1 MKEWKLSA
9 YEGVSE
15 QMRYKLTKKFFQLS
29 CALALVG
36 ALLLAAPYANAQE
49 AQPTPAATPSPQV
62 AGNTATAAA
71 AVTKEKASPA
81 VVMPVFTNYKGVTI
95 GMSADEVRGKMDH
108 LKEKGKK
115 QDFFVFSD
123 NESAQV
129 YYDGK
134 GLVRAISVNY
144 IGKESGAPDALTVL
158 GQEIPAKANG
168 SMYQLVRYP
177 KAKYWVSY
185 SRTPGDSPI
194 TTVTMQKMR

>member
-1 MKEWKLSA
+1 
-9 YEGVSE
+9 
-15 QMRYKLTKKFFQLS
+15 MRDELTKKFSQLS
-29 CALALVG
+29 CALALFV

-49 AQPTPAATPSPQV
+49 AQPTPAATPDSQM
-62 AGNTATAAA
+62 AGNTATATA

-81 VVMPVFTNYKGVTI
+81 VVMPVFSNYKGVTI
-95 GMSADEVRGKMDH
+95 GMSADEVREKLDH

-134 GLVRAISVNY
+134 GLMRAISVNY
-144 IGKESGAPDALTVL
+144 IGKESGAPDAMTVL
-158 GQEIPAKANG
+158 GQEMQAKANG

-185 SRTPGDSPI
+185 NRTAGDSPI

>member
-1 MKEWKLSA
+1 
-9 YEGVSE
+9 
-15 QMRYKLTKKFFQLS
+15 MRYELTKKFFQLS
-29 CALALVG
+29 CALALFG

-49 AQPTPAATPSPQV
+49 AQPTPAATPTQA

-81 VVMPVFTNYKGVTI
+81 VVMPVFTNYKSVTI
-95 GMSADEVRGKMDH
+95 GMSADEVREKLDH